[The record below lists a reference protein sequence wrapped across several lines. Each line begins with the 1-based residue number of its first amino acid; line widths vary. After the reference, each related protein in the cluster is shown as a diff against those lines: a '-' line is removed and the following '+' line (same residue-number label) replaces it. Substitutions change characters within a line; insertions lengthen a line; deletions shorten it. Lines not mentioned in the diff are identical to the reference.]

1 VEAPAKITPRG
12 LADYF
17 EVLTKAVFQSGI
29 SWRVVEAK
37 WPGFRQALHGFEPA
51 AVARLTPADVDRL
64 LEDTGIIR
72 NRRKLEAT
80 IDNAVE
86 ILALDKEYGSF
97 KRYLRS
103 HGGFEETVTDLRRR
117 FRFLGDLGAYYF
129 LYVVGEK
136 VPSHEEWTAS
146 RSATSSGRGRTS
158 PPKSAG

>member
-1 VEAPAKITPRG
+1 MRPPRQIEPKT

-37 WPGFRQALHGFEPA
+37 WDGLREALEDLDPERVA
-51 AVARLTPADVDRL
+51 ALGPPDIDRL
-64 LEDTGIIR
+64 MEDGRVIR

-80 IDNAVE
+80 VDNAAEV
-86 ILALDKEYGSF
+86 LALAEEYGDF

-103 HGGFEETVTDLRRR
+103 HGGFDGTAADLKRR

-129 LYVVGEK
+129 LHVVGEE
-136 VPSHEEWTAS
+136 VPPHEEWRA
-146 RSATSSGRGRTS
+146 RRE
-158 PPKSAG
+158 AGG

>member
-1 VEAPAKITPRG
+1 VRPPRQIEPKT

-37 WPGFRQALHGFEPA
+37 WDGLREALGDLDPERVA
-51 AVARLTPADVDRL
+51 ALGPPDVDRL
-64 LEDTGIIR
+64 MEDARVIR

-80 IDNAVE
+80 VDNATE
-86 ILALDKEYGSF
+86 MLALAEEYGDF

-103 HGGFEETVTDLRRR
+103 HGGFEATAADLKRR

-129 LYVVGEK
+129 LHVVGEE
-136 VPSHEEWTAS
+136 VPPHEEWRA
-146 RSATSSGRGRTS
+146 RRKADG
-158 PPKSAG
+158 

>member
-1 VEAPAKITPRG
+1 VRPLRQIEPKT

-37 WPGFRQALHGFEPA
+37 WDGLREALEDLDPERVA
-51 AVARLTPADVDRL
+51 ALGPPDVDRL
-64 LEDTGIIR
+64 MEDARVIR

-80 IDNAVE
+80 VDNATE
-86 ILALDKEYGSF
+86 MLALAEEYGDF

-103 HGGFEETVTDLRRR
+103 HGGFEETAADLKRR

-129 LYVVGEK
+129 LHVVGEE
-136 VPSHEEWTAS
+136 VPPHDEWRA
-146 RSATSSGRGRTS
+146 RRE
-158 PPKSAG
+158 AGG

>member
-1 VEAPAKITPRG
+1 MEAPKKIKPKS

-37 WPGFRQALHGFEPA
+37 WDGFRHALHGFDPA
-51 AVARLTPADVDRL
+51 QVARLTPADVDRL
-64 LEDTGIIR
+64 MEDTGIIR

-80 IDNAVE
+80 VDNAVE
-86 ILALDKEYGSF
+86 VLALDEEHGGF
-97 KRYLRS
+97 GRYLRS
-103 HGGFEETVTDLRRR
+103 HGGFEETAADLRRR

-136 VPSHEEWTAS
+136 VPSHEEWSAS
-146 RSATSSGRGRTS
+146 RAT
-158 PPKSAG
+158 PPKKASR

>member
-1 VEAPAKITPRG
+1 MQTPPKIEPKT

-37 WPGFRQALHGFEPA
+37 WEGLRQALFDLDPDRVA
-51 AVARLTPADVDRL
+51 ALGPPDIDRL
-64 LEDTGIIR
+64 MEDSRVIR

-80 IDNAVE
+80 VDNATE
-86 ILALDKEYGSF
+86 MLAVAEEYGDF

-103 HGGFEETVTDLRRR
+103 HGEFDATAADLKRR

-129 LYVVGEK
+129 LHVVGED
-136 VPSHEEWTAS
+136 VPSHEEWHA
-146 RSATSSGRGRTS
+146 RRGRE
-158 PPKSAG
+158 ARR

>member
-1 VEAPAKITPRG
+1 MEPPRQIEPKT

-37 WPGFRQALHGFEPA
+37 WDGLREALENLDPERVA
-51 AVARLTPADVDRL
+51 ALGLPDVDRL
-64 LEDTGIIR
+64 MEDARLIR

-80 IDNAVE
+80 VDNATE
-86 ILALDKEYGSF
+86 MLALAEEFGDF

-103 HGGFEETVTDLRRR
+103 HGGFEETAADLKRR

-129 LYVVGEK
+129 LHVVGEE
-136 VPSHEEWTAS
+136 VPPHEEWRA
-146 RSATSSGRGRTS
+146 RRERG
-158 PPKSAG
+158 G